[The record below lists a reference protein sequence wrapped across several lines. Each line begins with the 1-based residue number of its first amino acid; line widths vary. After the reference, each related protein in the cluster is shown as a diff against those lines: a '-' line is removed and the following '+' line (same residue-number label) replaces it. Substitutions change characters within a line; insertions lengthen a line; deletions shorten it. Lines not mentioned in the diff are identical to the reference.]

1 MKTIHKEIPFQ
12 TEHTLTREM
21 FTDSSLFFDIETTG
35 FSPAHTSLYL
45 IGCVRRSGSYICI
58 DQFFAEKP
66 AEEKLILVAFL
77 ELMKTC
83 DTIITFNGIGFDIP
97 YLKAK
102 CDAYSLTQHFADYT
116 YVDIFKSISSIKHI
130 LKLQNFKQKS
140 IEAFLGIDRRDLYSG
155 GELIHIYHS
164 YVSEPEEELL
174 ELLLLHN
181 YEDVLGMIDLLE
193 ILSYVHLMN
202 GRFSRVSCEI
212 CDLITYEGNAAK
224 ELQLTLQLEF
234 PVPRRISYAWGP
246 LYLSAYRDSCR
257 ITARLSEGEL
267 KYFFPN
273 YRDYYY
279 LPDEDMAVHKSVS
292 SYVDKDHREQAKA
305 SNCYS
310 RHTGIFAPQYE
321 EIITPSFKQEYKE
334 KTFYFEVT
342 DKFLSSR
349 ELSEAYTRHLLTC
362 LKSGRKPVLSHTGID

>member
-12 TEHTLTREM
+12 TDHTLTREM

-45 IGCVRRSGSYICI
+45 IGCVRRSGPYICM

-77 ELMKTC
+77 ELLKAC

-102 CDAYSLTQHFADYT
+102 CDTYGLTQHFADYT

-155 GELIHIYHS
+155 GELIHIYQS
-164 YVSEPEEELL
+164 YVKEPEEELL

-193 ILSYVHLMN
+193 ILSYVHLIN
-202 GRFSRVSCEI
+202 GRFQSASCEI
-212 CDLITYEGNAAK
+212 CDLITYEGEAAK

-234 PVPRRISYAWGP
+234 PVPKRISYACGP
-246 LYLSAYRDSCR
+246 LYLTAHQDSCR
-257 ITARLSEGEL
+257 ITARLAEGEL
-267 KYFFPN
+267 KYFFDN

-279 LPDEDMAVHKSVS
+279 LPEEDMAVHKSVS
-292 SYVDKDHREQAKA
+292 SYVDKEHREQAKV
-305 SNCYS
+305 STCYS
-310 RHTGIFAPQYE
+310 RHSGLFAPQYE
-321 EIITPSFKQEYKE
+321 EVITPSFKQEYKD
-334 KTFYFEVT
+334 KTLYFEVT
-342 DKFLSSR
+342 EKFLSDP
-349 ELSEAYTRHLLTC
+349 ELSEAYIRHLLSY
-362 LKSGRKPVLSHTGID
+362 LKSNRKRITS